1 MAEISDETLEFI
13 VKRAKSMHHGS
24 ITIHINSD
32 APSKVDLEVV
42 DRARFHTD
50 DRVEASPKP
59 FLKSDRATSTT
70 SNSLRAG

>member
-24 ITIHINSD
+24 ISLHINSD
-32 APSKVDLEVV
+32 APSKVDIEVV
-42 DRARFHTD
+42 ERARFRTD
-50 DRVEASPKP
+50 DEVASLPKP
-59 FLKSDRATSTT
+59 VLKSDRATSTT